1 MVPGPS
7 RHREE
12 SQAAFHSNRV
22 TQPIRVQKS
31 LPLGRVSLPE
41 PSLYI
46 ICVLIHSK
54 QNETLIARRQKLC
67 AVGAYVRVRLCML
80 MLKDG
85 NVSCTQPESGD
96 ICLAVVYSYVALNR
110 YLPVIV
116 FMFVKVFNTGRE
128 TIRELYNYDL
138 TIGLKA
144 STSCFVNCFE
154 LCREKSVGSFASYF
168 TIMTIATR
176 PSFSSPHK
184 EQIRLTHFLVI
195 FLPGHTNLYLDI

>member
-1 MVPGPS
+1 
-7 RHREE
+7 
-12 SQAAFHSNRV
+12 
-22 TQPIRVQKS
+22 
-31 LPLGRVSLPE
+31 
-41 PSLYI
+41 
-46 ICVLIHSK
+46 
-54 QNETLIARRQKLC
+54 
-67 AVGAYVRVRLCML
+67 ML

-144 STSCFVNCFE
+144 STSCFVNIFVMFI
-154 LCREKSVGSFASYF
+154 LTVNSMMNLFGIR
-168 TIMTIATR
+168 IH
-176 PSFSSPHK
+176 SS
-184 EQIRLTHFLVI
+184 LTEVKVLA
-195 FLPGHTNLYLDI
+195 